1 MPSQIFKKY
10 YFIFLKDKIKEIAFL
25 SFTENKIDNIEFLS
39 STKDKTKESLA
50 LAPL

>member
-1 MPSQIFKKY
+1 MEN
-10 YFIFLKDKIKEIAFL
+10 KIEKFEFL